1 MDYIKLEMDEKG
13 LELVFLYQNIFFL
26 AEILFAKHT
35 LSDVIILNEASLGG
49 SPTISGTFIRTNSTT
64 SSKRTRDL
72 ICV

>member
-49 SPTISGTFIRTNSTT
+49 SPTISGTLHPPNQQRIQNHQHFHQN
-64 SSKRTRDL
+64 
-72 ICV
+72 

>member
-35 LSDVIILNEASLGG
+35 LSELIILNEIGQEGSRTINFSLM
-49 SPTISGTFIRTNSTT
+49 R
-64 SSKRTRDL
+64 
-72 ICV
+72 